1 MKQPPRGTLG
11 VVQTSE
17 YNWVIMYDMSKNYTS
32 VNESVLDEI
41 IKTKVIKHY
50 ECSGFE
56 DTIIR
61 AIKDKKII
69 PKNDIFWKEC
79 GKILLENTYFDIKYG
94 LGVLRHLLVNENFK
108 EPIEDLEGDK
118 LITDPWNVRL
128 HDNKSLG
135 MTVGTSIL
143 EQDEDS
149 FMFYDEKWNNPDT
162 FKQGMFNAFLN
173 NISLVIS

>member
-1 MKQPPRGTLG
+1 
-11 VVQTSE
+11 
-17 YNWVIMYDMSKNYTS
+17 MYDMSKNYTS
-32 VNESVLDEI
+32 ANQSALDEI
-41 IKTKVIKHY
+41 IKTFTKNNAD
-50 ECSGFE
+50 CSGFE

-69 PKNDIFWKEC
+69 PKNNDSFWKTC
-79 GKILLENTYFDIKYG
+79 GKILLENNTYFDIKYG